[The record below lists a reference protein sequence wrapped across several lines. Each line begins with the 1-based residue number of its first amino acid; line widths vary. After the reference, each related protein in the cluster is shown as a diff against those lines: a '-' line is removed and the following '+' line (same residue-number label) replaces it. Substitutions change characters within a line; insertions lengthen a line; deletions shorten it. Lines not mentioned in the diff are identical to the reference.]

1 MRRKRCF
8 FIGHRDTPH
17 EVFELLRAAVEK
29 HIVEYGVTEFIV
41 GHYGGFDSMAAKA
54 VIVAKKRHPHV
65 SLLLLL
71 PYHPAEHPIETPEGF
86 DSTYYPEGMETVP
99 RSFAIIRSNRYMVD
113 HADHLIAYAWR
124 PASNARDLVDYARL
138 RAKKGFITVQ
148 NLAENTDDT
157 MRRHIYRLDDTK

>member
-54 VIVAKKRHPHV
+54 VIVAKKKHPHV

-99 RSFAIIRSNRYMVD
+99 RNVAIIRSNRYMVD
-113 HADHLIAYAWR
+113 HASLLIAVFDGTAGGTQYTMQYAMQR
-124 PASNARDLVDYARL
+124 GLNIVDISVFA
-138 RAKKGFITVQ
+138 
-148 NLAENTDDT
+148 
-157 MRRHIYRLDDTK
+157 